1 MRTLPTGTVT
11 FLFSDVEGSTRLL
24 TELGDRYE
32 KALQQH
38 RDRMREAFAR
48 HGGVEVDTQGDA
60 FFCAFASAHDAVAA
74 AEEAQ
79 RGLAGS
85 AMRVRIGLHTG
96 EPKLGREGYLGIDVH
111 RAARICSAGHGGQ
124 VLLSQTT
131 WDLLANEIDSELAV
145 RDLGKNRLKDLA
157 APERLY
163 QLLAP
168 GLESEFPALKTVD
181 NRPTNLPPQATPL
194 IGREHELQEIQQALL
209 REHVRLL
216 TLTGAG
222 GTGKTRLALQLA
234 AQASDR
240 FQAGV
245 FAVFLAPFT
254 DPALVLP
261 ALAHALKLRE
271 APGQDLTDTLTE
283 YLRDRELLALFDNFE
298 HLLAA
303 ATDLSTLLA
312 TAPRLKL
319 IVTSRAPL
327 RIGGELEYA
336 LEPLLS
342 IDARTLFIERARAVR
357 GGFDPD
363 AHSEAVG
370 TICERLDCL
379 PLALELAATRVRSLT
394 PELLLER
401 LDSALE
407 LLTSGARD
415 AQERQQTLRA
425 TIEWS
430 YRLLTTDDQAVF
442 RSLAVFRGGW
452 TLEAAE
458 AVCDLHGDLETPVI
472 DALDR
477 LVENSLVRPGREVV
491 DTPRFFILETIREY
505 AAERLE
511 EAGEGELARERH
523 GEYFVTFAERAEPE
537 LIRADQRR
545 WLVLLRAE
553 LPNLRAAMHSLLERE
568 AAESAARVAAAL
580 FNFWDWEGHF
590 SEGRSWLT
598 RALAAGDLVDGVAAK
613 ALDAAAFLS
622 LREGDFSSELG
633 MAARDRAARAD
644 DAGTLARALAT
655 LAFRALFSGDA
666 ADPEELA
673 REAVAVASRS
683 TDRWALAQ
691 AYKVLAGALIESGR
705 GREAVEAM
713 EEALRLAEELG
724 DIRYQLLFSCNLAEV
739 TLVAGDPEGA
749 REIARRTAVR
759 AEDSAD
765 PYCTAH
771 ALNNLGC
778 AELLAENPRLAEAS
792 ASLRR
797 ALVMLVEFGDRR
809 HSTTSLIGLAA
820 VGAARGGQERAR
832 TLWRDVASIMEGMAG
847 RLWTMERMVAERY
860 LDSIERP
867 EEGRD
872 GGRSFEDAVALALEA
887 TGTGV
892 EPTRQ

>member
-11 FLFSDVEGSTRLL
+11 FLFSDIEGSTRLMS
-24 TELGDRYE
+24 ELGDRYE
-32 KALQQH
+32 EALEHH
-38 RDRMREAFAR
+38 RDLMREAFAR

-60 FFCAFASAHDAVAA
+60 FFCAFASAHDAVEAA
-74 AEEAQ
+74 AEAQ
-79 RGLAGS
+79 RGLAES
-85 AMRVRIGLHTG
+85 PTRVRIGLHTG
-96 EPKLGREGYLGIDVH
+96 EPKLGREGYVGIDVH

-124 VLLSQTT
+124 VLLSQTSC
-131 WDLLANEIDSELAV
+131 DLLAIEIDSKLTV
-145 RDLGKNRLKDLA
+145 RDLGKHRLKDLA

-163 QLLAP
+163 QLLVP
-168 GLESEFPALKTVD
+168 GLETEFPALKTLD
-181 NRPTNLPPQATPL
+181 NRPTNLPSQATPL
-194 IGREHELQEIQQALL
+194 IGRERELQEIQQLLL
-209 REHVRLL
+209 RENLRLL

-234 AQASDR
+234 AEASDR
-240 FQAGV
+240 FQGGV
-245 FAVFLAPFT
+245 FAVFLAPLA

-298 HLLAA
+298 HLLEA
-303 ATDLSTLLA
+303 ATDLSALLA

-336 LEPLLS
+336 LEPLLNV
-342 IDARTLFIERARAVR
+342 DARMLFVERARAVR
-357 GGFDPD
+357 AGFDPD
-363 AHSEAVG
+363 AHAEAVG
-370 TICERLDCL
+370 MICERLDCL

-394 PELLLER
+394 PESLLER

-425 TIEWS
+425 TIDWS
-430 YRLLTTDDQAVF
+430 YRLLSTDDQAVF

-458 AVCDLHGDLETPVI
+458 AVCDLHGELETPVL

-477 LVENSLVRPGREVV
+477 LVENSLVRPGREVAG
-491 DTPRFFILETIREY
+491 TSRFFMLETIREY

-511 EAGEGELARERH
+511 QAGEGELARERH
-523 GEYFVTFAERAEPE
+523 GEFFVMLAERAEPE

-545 WLVLLRAE
+545 WLELLRAE
-553 LPNLRAAMHSLLERE
+553 LSNLRAAMDSLLERKL
-568 AAESAARVAAAL
+568 AEPAARAAAAL
-580 FNFWDWEGHF
+580 FSFWDWEGHF
-590 SEGRSWLT
+590 SEGRGWLT
-598 RALAAGDLVDGVAAK
+598 QALALGDPGDAVAAK
-613 ALDAAAFLS
+613 SLEAAAFLS

-633 MAARDRAARAD
+633 MAARERASRAGE
-644 DAGTLARALAT
+644 AGTLARALAT

-666 ADPEELA
+666 AQPEELA

-691 AYKVLAGALIESGR
+691 AYKVLAGALVESGR
-705 GREAVEAM
+705 GREAVEAL

-749 REIARRTAVR
+749 REIARRTAAR
-759 AEDSAD
+759 AEENAD
-765 PYCTAH
+765 LYCTAH
-771 ALNNLGC
+771 ALNNRGC

-792 ASLRR
+792 ASLRK
-797 ALVMLVEFGDRR
+797 ALVMLVDFGDRR
-809 HSTTSLIGLAA
+809 HAVTSLIGLAA
-820 VGAARGGQERAR
+820 VRAARGDPERAQL
-832 TLWRDVASIMEGMAG
+832 LWRDVASLTEAMAG
-847 RLWTMERMVAERY
+847 RFWTMERMVAERY

-867 EEGRD
+867 D
-872 GGRSFEDAVALALEA
+872 GLSDGERSFEDAVALALED
-887 TGTGV
+887 TGTAV
-892 EPTRQ
+892 ERHWE